1 MHVACGGF
9 PQQDP
14 TPRKTYRP
22 TPRSLPAWAPDQC
35 VALDAEMVGVG
46 KYGEDSSVARVVIVN
61 WDGKVMFDEY
71 IRQTQ
76 PVVDYRTFVSG
87 ITPEQLSTAT
97 LSLRD
102 ARKRI
107 LKILYGKL
115 LIGHALK
122 NDLKALGMS
131 HPWWLIRDVSSS
143 PPDSLIVQYTSAQ
156 NLTFVIIS
164 SDFQKTARYEPFMQ
178 SFGPDA
184 SLWPRKLKDLSM
196 EKLGSDIQS
205 YGKPHS
211 PYEDAMAALD
221 LYKMVRVEW
230 EKLMQKKVA
239 RTNEIQTGER
249 NFQKKLVQQQQVWAH
264 QQQMAYMHMQQQLMW
279 QQQRQVMASHY
290 RPSTSTSS
298 TEL

>member
-1 MHVACGGF
+1 MHMACGGF

-22 TPRSLPAWAPDQC
+22 TPRSLPPWAPDQC

-131 HPWWLIRDVSSS
+131 HPWWLIRD
-143 PPDSLIVQYTSAQ
+143 
-156 NLTFVIIS
+156 
-164 SDFQKTARYEPFMQ
+164 TARYEPFMQ

-264 QQQMAYMHMQQQLMW
+264 QQQMAYMHMQQQMMW